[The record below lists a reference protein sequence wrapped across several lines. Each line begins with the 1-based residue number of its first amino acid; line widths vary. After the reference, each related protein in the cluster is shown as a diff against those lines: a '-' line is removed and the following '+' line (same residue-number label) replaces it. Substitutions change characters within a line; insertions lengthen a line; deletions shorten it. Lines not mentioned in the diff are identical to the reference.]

1 MQLEGTLLCGWNR
14 RRSHGLPK
22 NISKQKR
29 RQKWEY
35 QWISWAFCQNA
46 FSFGLS
52 VLKVSEFF
60 SIVLFFSNGSYGLW
74 TCFWT
79 CMLFIVQFSRKG
91 SSPFMWHSFR
101 ENAHLVLAFKIF
113 FLKCKGKMKKVEYS
127 LGKASWKMRR
137 KNKSIFSNQI
147 CRCKQFHTRN
157 VINNG

>member
-1 MQLEGTLLCGWNR
+1 MDEIEGGAMDCLKIFQNKNVG
-14 RRSHGLPK
+14 RSENTNELVEPFA
-22 NISKQKR
+22 R
-29 RQKWEY
+29 M
-35 QWISWAFCQNA
+35 
-46 FSFGLS
+46 LS
-52 VLKVSEFF
+52 VLDSAFWKSQNFF
-60 SIVLFFSNGSYGLW
+60 PSSFFSNGSYGLS

-79 CMLFIVQFSRKG
+79 CTLFIVQFSRKG

-113 FLKCKGKMKKVEYS
+113 FLKCKGKKKVECS